1 MHINALFR
9 GNPSNSTYICSVW
22 SPKNGKFIGNPWRN
36 PRVGPKQKAL
46 GAPRSHLQPS
56 AWEDLEDVRYRWH
69 VPPSRSGWFHGIPLG
84 FQLRQFTADRIICV
98 ISHGHKTGENSAL
111 LLGGFPENCSD
122 FYWTSEIWKT
132 PSIFPLILIHDSF
145 YPPACCSNFFS
156 WGFLKERQ
164 RAKRNP
170 SPKTWLSSWGAASAS
185 VGALRGASSSNSALC
200 SAMFFSL
207 IQMLCSKA
215 VVAFNGETVTWPL
228 NR

>member
-22 SPKNGKFIGNPWRN
+22 SPKNGKFMGNPWRN

-69 VPPSRSGWFHGIPLG
+69 VPPSRSGWFHGIPMG

-122 FYWTSEIWKT
+122 FYWTSEIWKN
-132 PSIFPLILIHDSF
+132 SKHLSLDSDPRF
-145 YPPACCSNFFS
+145 FLSTRMLLELFFLRLSEGTPACK
-156 WGFLKERQ
+156 KEPIPKDVTSQ
-164 RAKRNP
+164 LGSSKR
-170 SPKTWLSSWGAASAS
+170 KRWGAS
-185 VGALRGASSSNSALC
+185 GRLFFQFRALLCHVFLIDPNAL
-200 SAMFFSL
+200 
-207 IQMLCSKA
+207 
-215 VVAFNGETVTWPL
+215 
-228 NR
+228 